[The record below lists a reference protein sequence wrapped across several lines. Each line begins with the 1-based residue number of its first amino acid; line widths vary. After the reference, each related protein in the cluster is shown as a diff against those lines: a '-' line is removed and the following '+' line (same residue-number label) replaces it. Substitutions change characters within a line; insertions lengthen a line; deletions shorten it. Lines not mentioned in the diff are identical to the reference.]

1 MKKITK
7 FFCFSILYYIFTYQ
21 NKHYYYILYSYS
33 EIFHQIFMNLSVV
46 SNFYL
51 YNIFPGS
58 RVMSKIVSNKAKNE
72 FIAFRKKYR
81 YISNEF
87 SW

>member
-1 MKKITK
+1 
-7 FFCFSILYYIFTYQ
+7 
-21 NKHYYYILYSYS
+21 
-33 EIFHQIFMNLSVV
+33 MNLSVV